1 MELIFTLDTIEA
13 IAEQIVHQIGA
24 ATVLAFEGEMGAGKT
39 TFIKALCTKVG
50 VTDLITSPTFSI
62 INEYT
67 TANGK
72 TVFHMDLYRVKDEQE
87 AMHAGVEE
95 CLLSGNLCFI
105 EWPDKIKGLLPV
117 NTLYLSI
124 TTIDFTTRK
133 ITIS

>member
-50 VTDLITSPTFSI
+50 VTDIITSPTFSI